1 MNCSAPRP
9 TYSAFLAKGDHQCSS
24 WDLACLLVVAACDTV
39 LPKEGPDLPGLTCV
53 HLSGPSA
60 ASCPPTNFQCRSDGR
75 CVPLTWRCDVDKD
88 CLDGSDEEEC
98 SEWPCPGGG
107 ACKGW
112 GHREEVLVEG
122 MWLSDRALWGGRGLK
137 GRRSGERWVCSGAEL
152 VGSGGRACREASPW
166 KVELTEA
173 GGGAF
178 GMGETYRVDCSRKA
192 GLVGGWA
199 VGSTWALLAGCLRP
213 DSPCTPGTEPCAQDG
228 QCKPPTG
235 SPCSCD
241 SIDDCPDGI
250 NKNVLN
256 CRHQP
261 CPEGELRCPLGGS
274 CIPRTWL
281 CDGHPDCSDSS
292 DELGCG
298 VCLWGRGGWVGRQGR
313 LTPSSV

>member
-1 MNCSAPRP
+1 M
-9 TYSAFLAKGDHQCSS
+9 
-24 WDLACLLVVAACDTV
+24 
-39 LPKEGPDLPGLTCV
+39 
-53 HLSGPSA
+53 
-60 ASCPPTNFQCRSDGR
+60 
-75 CVPLTWRCDVDKD
+75 
-88 CLDGSDEEEC
+88 
-98 SEWPCPGGG
+98 
-107 ACKGW
+107 
-112 GHREEVLVEG
+112 
-122 MWLSDRALWGGRGLK
+122 
-137 GRRSGERWVCSGAEL
+137 
-152 VGSGGRACREASPW
+152 
-166 KVELTEA
+166 ELTEA

-192 GLVGGWA
+192 GLAGGWA
-199 VGSTWALLAGCLRP
+199 VGSTWALLAGCLGP
-213 DSPCTPGTEPCAQDG
+213 DSPCTPGIEPCAQDG
-228 QCKPPTG
+228 QCTPPTG

-256 CRHQP
+256 CGHQP

-313 LTPSSV
+313 LTLYSVCKRRLGAWTRVSACARIPMAAARGHSGSRAHQPH